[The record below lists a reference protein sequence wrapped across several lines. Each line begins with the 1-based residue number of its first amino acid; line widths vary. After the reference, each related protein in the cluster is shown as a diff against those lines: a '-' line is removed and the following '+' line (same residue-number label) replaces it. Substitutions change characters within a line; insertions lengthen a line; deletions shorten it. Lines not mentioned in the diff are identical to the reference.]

1 MCSILHISVRS
12 EIQYFVVVFLFFLR
26 SVIVLLSFVIG
37 KMKEIL
43 VVYLMLVASQ
53 KCVVHCCAVS

>member
-1 MCSILHISVRS
+1 
-12 EIQYFVVVFLFFLR
+12 
-26 SVIVLLSFVIG
+26 
-37 KMKEIL
+37 MKEIL